1 MNKPFKVLVLYYS
14 QTGKTKDVIDHLLH
28 PLRDKQDILIDEVA
42 IEPVVAYPFPWPKLY
57 FFSIFPECV
66 YEDTVKIK
74 APVFKESKYDLVI
87 LGAQVW
93 FLSISIPVVSFLK
106 SQDSEIL
113 KDTKV
118 ITVINCRKMWIYTQK
133 RLEEYVS
140 DIGGI
145 VIDKVLVTAEGQQM
159 KTLTSTKDNLFKKN
173 GENDRQWKV
182 SSIDLDQLSQQG
194 CELFE
199 AIQSDRLPSEGVFSR
214 KSNSFNNREFEH
226 PENVARKRFIQVG
239 GLIRRISKPKSFF
252 RYVLTVCFLF
262 FFFIMVFVGL
272 PLWPLVKRLKER
284 KKKGSFSVGN

>member
-14 QTGKTKDVIDHLLH
+14 QTGKTKDVIDNLLR
-28 PLRDKQDILIDEVA
+28 PLRDRQNILIDEVA
-42 IEPVVAYPFPWPKLY
+42 IETLVAYPFPWPKLY

-66 YEDTVKIK
+66 YEDPVDIK
-74 APVFKESKYDLVI
+74 PVVFKESKYDLIV

-93 FLSISIPVVSFLK
+93 FLSISIPVISFLK
-106 SQDSEIL
+106 SKDSKIL
-113 KDTKV
+113 ENTKV

-145 VIDKVLVTAEGQQM
+145 VIDRVLVTAEGQQM

-173 GENDRQWKV
+173 GEHARQWKV
-182 SSIDLDQLSQQG
+182 SSIDLEQLARQG
-194 CELFE
+194 CELLE
-199 AIQSDRLPSEGVFSR
+199 AIQSGRLSSDGIFSR

-226 PENVARKRFIQVG
+226 PENVARKRFIQAG
-239 GLIRRISKPKSFF
+239 GVIRRISRPKSFF
-252 RYVLTVCFLF
+252 RYILTVCFLF

-272 PLWPLVKRLKER
+272 PLWPLVKRIKER
-284 KKKGSFSVGN
+284 KKNGIFSVGK